1 MARVLLLDNVDS
13 SCAETLEA
21 AGIQADSRKNIALDE
36 LLRIGNDY
44 DAMVVRSRTKITAEV
59 IDACPNVQVYGRAGN
74 NVSGIDVKHATE
86 KGVAV
91 VSTPLGSV
99 ISVAEIVWAHIL
111 SAARHLPIN
120 TQNIK
125 SSGRIGKKTEGMELY
140 RKAYGAAGAGRI
152 GYEMALRA
160 LAFGMDVNVYDPSP
174 DIQQRVLGTSMIVNG
189 QERRMKVVSSLDE
202 LAQISDV
209 FAVQV
214 NYKKP
219 EGSNPNTH
227 HLINDRILRLL
238 RDGAIFINCAHGN
251 VVDEQALL
259 KHLPRL
265 YGVGLDVFA
274 DETTRLE
281 LEDQDKDHVTFPK
294 DHPFRDPKL
303 NVSLTS
309 HVGAQTPAAARN
321 IGIEM
326 AEILIAYLTRNTL
339 AERLGYFAAKFVN
352 GDDLATVKILPY
364 NIEQKDISTLIS
376 PVAGGLIKATGKP
389 VTYNDALKD
398 LRESGVDVKLI
409 PTTDQF
415 RNYSTSL
422 TLEVTTKS
430 GASHTFV
437 ATQVTERGSDGK
449 VNTHYRLVGLD
460 GYKTGVDL
468 EGQLLFVEHFDRE
481 DADWSIKNII
491 HELPLEVRNML
502 PYVLGDHPTKVT
514 NNLLSVVFGKK
525 DHERKIVTYPESL
538 PDWLV
543 SRITAEVP
551 HVAEV
556 NGFVKLVDM
565 TAYAR
570 K

>member
-1 MARVLLLDNVDS
+1 M
-13 SCAETLEA
+13 
-21 AGIQADSRKNIALDE
+21 
-36 LLRIGNDY
+36 
-44 DAMVVRSRTKITAEV
+44 
-59 IDACPNVQVYGRAGN
+59 
-74 NVSGIDVKHATE
+74 
-86 KGVAV
+86 
-91 VSTPLGSV
+91 
-99 ISVAEIVWAHIL
+99 
-111 SAARHLPIN
+111 
-120 TQNIK
+120 
-125 SSGRIGKKTEGMELY
+125 
-140 RKAYGAAGAGRI
+140 
-152 GYEMALRA
+152 
-160 LAFGMDVNVYDPSP
+160 
-174 DIQQRVLGTSMIVNG
+174 
-189 QERRMKVVSSLDE
+189 
-202 LAQISDV
+202 
-209 FAVQV
+209 
-214 NYKKP
+214 
-219 EGSNPNTH
+219 
-227 HLINDRILRLL
+227 
-238 RDGAIFINCAHGN
+238 
-251 VVDEQALL
+251 
-259 KHLPRL
+259 
-265 YGVGLDVFA
+265 
-274 DETTRLE
+274 
-281 LEDQDKDHVTFPK
+281 
-294 DHPFRDPKL
+294 
-303 NVSLTS
+303 
-309 HVGAQTPAAARN
+309 
-321 IGIEM
+321 
-326 AEILIAYLTRNTL
+326 
-339 AERLGYFAAKFVN
+339 
-352 GDDLATVKILPY
+352 PY

-491 HELPLEVRNML
+491 NELTLEVRNML